1 MLSAGALVLDGSGGG
16 PESWHSC
23 VHMTTPWRVED
34 PVTRLPWVGP
44 ERAALFDRLGIHA
57 LGDLL
62 LHRPRRY
69 EDRRTQRA
77 IGELRAQE
85 SAVVRARVVAK
96 GVKYFQRRTRSVF
109 ELVLED
115 GTGRLHA
122 RWWNQPYL
130 EDQFEVG
137 MELVAYGK
145 VADLKP
151 RAMDHP
157 ETEIL
162 EEGAEEAM
170 IHVDRIVPIYPL
182 TEGMGQRWL
191 RAKVWSVVEALAA
204 AVPEPHPG
212 LSRDGFCT
220 RAEALRWVHF
230 PDEAGQ
236 EERARQRLAFDEFVD
251 MQMEIQGR
259 RRRLYASA
267 PGWVCRGDNRLVRPL
282 LKRLGYQL
290 TESQARVLREIRQDL
305 ASGHPMRRLL
315 QGDVGCGKTVVAA
328 MAALMVIESGHAVVL
343 MAPTE
348 VLAHQHWLRFREWF
362 EPLNVSVGLMT
373 GSARRADGI
382 EVGSGPGLMV
392 GTHALIASGFAPDD
406 LGLVIID
413 EQHKFGVQQR
423 EALVRKGRYPH
434 LLVMT
439 ATPIPRTMALTV
451 YGDLE
456 VSVIDRSPGGRGRIR
471 TFVRGRDAM
480 TRVWEFVKGQLK
492 AGRQAYVVCAQVE
505 GDEDGEVRAV
515 KREWA
520 GLKGALDPHEVGLL
534 HGRLPAETK
543 ETVVNEFRSGRLAV
557 LLATLV
563 IEVGVDV
570 PNATVMVIENA
581 ERFGL
586 AQLHQLRGRIGRGA
600 HESFCILVVGKST
613 GESARRLKVLTE
625 HADGFAIA
633 EADLAMRGAG
643 DLLGAVQSGRPP
655 LRFGDLVRDRAVLEV
670 ARERVRA
677 WAGWDGVAAGR
688 RAGS

>member
-1 MLSAGALVLDGSGGG
+1 M
-16 PESWHSC
+16 
-23 VHMTTPWRVED
+23 PWRAED
-34 PVTRLPWVGP
+34 SVTRLPWVGA
-44 ERAALFDRLGIHA
+44 ERAALFERLGILA

-69 EDRRTQRA
+69 EDRRTHKA
-77 IGELRAQE
+77 IASLRAQE
-85 SAVVRARVVAK
+85 SAVVRGRVVAK

-109 ELVLED
+109 EVILED

-137 MELVAYGK
+137 MDLVAYGK
-145 VADLKP
+145 VTELKP

-191 RAKVWSVVEALAA
+191 RAKVWSVVQALADA
-204 AVPEPHPG
+204 EPEPHGG

-220 RAEALRWVHF
+220 RAEALRWLHF
-230 PDEAGQ
+230 PGETGQ
-236 EERARQRLAFDEFVD
+236 EEVARQRLAFDEFVEL
-251 MQMEIQGR
+251 QMEIQGR
-259 RRRLYASA
+259 RRRLYANA
-267 PGWVCRGDNRLVRPL
+267 PGWVCRGDNRLIRPL
-282 LKRLGYQL
+282 LKGLGFTL
-290 TESQARVLREIRQDL
+290 TEGQKRVLREIRQDL
-305 ASGHPMRRLL
+305 ESGRPMRRLL

-328 MAALMVIESGHAVVL
+328 MAALMVVEGGRSVAL

-348 VLAHQHWLRFREWF
+348 VLAYQHWLRFREWF
-362 EPLNVSVGLMT
+362 GPLEVNVDLRT
-373 GSARRADGI
+373 GSVRRGDT
-382 EVGSGPGLMV
+382 EESGSRPGLVV
-392 GTHALIASGFAPDD
+392 GTHALVASGYVPED

-456 VSVIDRSPGGRGRIR
+456 VSVIEQLPGGRGRIR
-471 TFVRGRDAM
+471 TFVRGREAM
-480 TRVWEFVKGQLK
+480 PKVLGFVKEQLRE
-492 AGRQAYVVCAQVE
+492 GRQAYVVCAQVE
-505 GDEDGEVRAV
+505 GDEAGEVRAV
-515 KREWA
+515 TREWA
-520 GLKGALDPHEVGLL
+520 GLKAALHPHEVGLL

-543 ETVVNEFRSGRLAV
+543 ERVVHEFRSGGLAV

-570 PNATVMVIENA
+570 PNASVMVIENA

-586 AQLHQLRGRIGRGA
+586 AQLHQLRGRIGRGR
-600 HESFCILVVGKST
+600 HEGYCILVTGKT
-613 GESARRLKVLTE
+613 TEESAHRMKVLEE
-625 HADGFAIA
+625 HTDGFAIA

-643 DLLGAVQSGRPP
+643 DLLGAAQSGRPP
-655 LRFGDLVRDRAVLEV
+655 LRFGDLVRDRAVLEA
-670 ARERVRA
+670 ARERVRI
-677 WAGWDGVAAGR
+677 WEGWGAAKDEAARVG
-688 RAGS
+688 